1 MKVLV
6 NIFHPNLAESN
17 VNKAWMKRLEKEDVT
32 VNNIYERYPNWE
44 IDVEKEQE
52 LLLKHDRIVF
62 QFPFYWYSTP
72 PLMKKWLD
80 DVLTFGWA
88 YGTNGTQLHG
98 KEFVLAISVGGPQK
112 SYRAGGYNNYTIS
125 ELTKPLQRTANL
137 TGMKFLTHFVQYNS
151 VVATEKEISE
161 SAEGLVQHIKDPALN
176 PDVALKRI
184 LNEMAEKDVTL

>member
-125 ELTKPLQRTANL
+125 ELTKPLQQTANL

-161 SAEGLVQHIKDPALN
+161 SSKDLVQHIKDPALN
-176 PDVALKRI
+176 PDVALK
-184 LNEMAEKDVTL
+184 KY

>member
-88 YGTNGTQLHG
+88 YGTNGTKLHG

-125 ELTKPLQRTANL
+125 ELTKPLQQTANL

-151 VVATEKEISE
+151 VVVTEKEVSE
-161 SAEGLVQHIKDPALN
+161 SAECLTQHITDPGLN